1 MFLNEGKEFMFVS
14 NSDNL
19 GATVDLDILHFLL
32 NPPNNNKSPEF
43 LMEVTDKTRSD
54 VKGGTL
60 INYEGKLRLL
70 EIAQVPK
77 DNVIRDF

>member
-1 MFLNEGKEFMFVS
+1 MFLS

-19 GATVDLDILHFLL
+19 GAVIDLNILSFIFDA
-32 NPPNNNKSPEF
+32 NSNQPEF
-43 LMEVTDKTRSD
+43 LMELTDKTRAD

-60 INYEGKLRLL
+60 INYENKLRLL

-77 DNVIRDF
+77 DNVYCFCCILKSNYSYLI